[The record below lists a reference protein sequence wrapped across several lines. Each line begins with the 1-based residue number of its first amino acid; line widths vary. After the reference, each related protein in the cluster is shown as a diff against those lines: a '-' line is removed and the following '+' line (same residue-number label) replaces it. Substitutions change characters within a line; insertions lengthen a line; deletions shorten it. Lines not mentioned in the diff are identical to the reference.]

1 MGKRYCIEVN
11 ALTEKFFE
19 FDTKKELEKYLKFQK
34 KKRWEIAKL
43 LGSQWVV
50 AVNRKQPKQWKML
63 GLAGSQT
70 PLKQWFRTY
79 YAEENRF
86 I

>member
-1 MGKRYCIEVN
+1 MD
-11 ALTEKFFE
+11 AFTERDFE

-50 AVNRKQPKQWKML
+50 VVNRKQPKQWRMV
-63 GLAGSQT
+63 GLCGDGT